1 MSAQLPL
8 RTCWVSGAA
17 CWGGGAER
25 GFHYSVCARVTPGRG
40 SRAADRE
47 REPRLGRP
55 TAVDVLGSRALPHS
69 PLRADSALLFR
80 SCVRFSV
87 SSLSSDI
94 RREASWVAGRLC
106 PCGDVAAPL
115 DAPRGR
121 RSSTEPRGRVGPR
134 RPTRLP
140 SLRGAGPPRPRAP
153 PFSGMPCRSA
163 DAAVSAL
170 KHCREDSQGASCS
183 GSPAKG

>member
-25 GFHYSVCARVTPGRG
+25 GFHYSACARVTPGRG

-47 REPRLGRP
+47 REPRLSRP

-69 PLRADSALLFR
+69 PLRADSALPFR

-94 RREASWVAGRLC
+94 RREASRVAGRLC
-106 PCGDVAAPL
+106 SWGTWRLPWTRHAAGAAALSREVVWARGDPPAFRPYGVPGLRVLGRPL
-115 DAPRGR
+115 SQGCHVVRL
-121 RSSTEPRGRVGPR
+121 
-134 RPTRLP
+134 TRLCLP
-140 SLRGAGPPRPRAP
+140 
-153 PFSGMPCRSA
+153 
-163 DAAVSAL
+163 
-170 KHCREDSQGASCS
+170 
-183 GSPAKG
+183 